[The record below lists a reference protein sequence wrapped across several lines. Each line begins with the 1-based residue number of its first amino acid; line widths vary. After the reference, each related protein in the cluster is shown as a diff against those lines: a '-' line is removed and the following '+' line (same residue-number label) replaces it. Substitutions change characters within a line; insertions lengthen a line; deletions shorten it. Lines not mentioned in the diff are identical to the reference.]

1 MRKLSHILFLV
12 ILFVGIT
19 GCGDNSSGIDT
30 KKDEPPAIPDLAE
43 QVQPDISYFDADP
56 MNKKAKS
63 ITSEMEESS
72 KIRADYYDEVYGEY
86 SHYYMAQL
94 AITSLSFIS
103 RLGTTY
109 FGIFQEI
116 GDDPDYN
123 DGNWTWSFGHSEFT
137 VDFTSKEVGSSIQW
151 TMDYS
156 ADMEDL
162 QLDNYRVMEGTTSKD
177 GVSGTWTFNQLRV
190 ESGSETPFI
199 VTEWDNESATER
211 DITTDIY
218 DDGSIGST
226 LHYIQNGTEHMM
238 TLKEAGSSEDYE
250 VFWNTDA
257 MEGYFIDEN
266 GEKSCW
272 NADFKNIPCG

>member
-123 DGNWTWSFGHSEFT
+123 DGNWPWSFGHSEFT

-162 QLDNYRVMEGTTSKD
+162 QLDNYRVMEGTDRKSTRLNSSH
-177 GVSGTWTFNQLRV
+177 VSISYAVFCLKKKII
-190 ESGSETPFI
+190 PP
-199 VTEWDNESATER
+199 
-211 DITTDIY
+211 ITIQEK
-218 DDGSIGST
+218 
-226 LHYIQNGTEHMM
+226 LHAI
-238 TLKEAGSSEDYE
+238 
-250 VFWNTDA
+250 
-257 MEGYFIDEN
+257 
-266 GEKSCW
+266 
-272 NADFKNIPCG
+272 